1 MQDKAA
7 LVAYLVSNFPGI
19 FEKNS
24 EEERELMGH
33 QKQHQKPDKFKYSKE
48 FAGVSDSVEQAS
60 WNMVHLEEMA
70 SKTDG
75 FSQYCDFQTL
85 VEIDFRVRFC
95 RATLSLRLPIGWTDS
110 GEDFWPSDV
119 PILKLP
125 DLSPLDFLISASR
138 KRPLRKVEYDQTYYA
153 AKCLGHYRRSKFL
166 NECSG
171 GHMAVWREWM
181 LFGDAWAAA
190 SIQHRFGLALERK
203 V

>member
-1 MQDKAA
+1 MQDKST
-7 LVAYLVSNFPGI
+7 LVAYLISNFPGI

-24 EEERELMGH
+24 EEERGLLGH
-33 QKQHQKPDKFKYSKE
+33 QKQQKPDKFKYSKE
-48 FAGVSDSVEQAS
+48 LAGVGEDAEQAS

-75 FSQYCDFQTL
+75 FTQYSDFQTL
-85 VEIDFRVRFC
+85 FEIDFRVRFC
-95 RATLSLRLPIGWTDS
+95 RATLSQRLPIGWTDS

-138 KRPLRKVEYDQTYYA
+138 KRPLRKVEYDEAYYA
-153 AKCLGHYRRSKFL
+153 AKCLGHFRRAKFL
-166 NECSG
+166 QDCSG

-181 LFGDAWAAA
+181 LFGDAWTAA
-190 SIQHRFGLALERK
+190 SMQHGFGVALGRD